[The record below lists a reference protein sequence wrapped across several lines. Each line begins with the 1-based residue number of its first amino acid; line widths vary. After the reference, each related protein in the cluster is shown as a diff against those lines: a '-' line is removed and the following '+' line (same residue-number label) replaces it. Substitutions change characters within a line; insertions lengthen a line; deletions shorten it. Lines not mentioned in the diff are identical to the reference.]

1 MPENLTTKF
10 QFQPFDFSSSEK
22 RLNFIKELD
31 KGKYWSDELPNLKWI
46 THSEFVS
53 HGFFVYS
60 DWHLFTRKIG
70 GNSGN
75 KILPEDWDH
84 GTKQGW
90 YAKCFII
97 CSMGGYVMLP
107 DPHYQP
113 SKRKDFPFFGWKGK
127 LHIAK
132 FRFCE
137 HDMDRKV
144 LSKNL
149 NRYTC
154 KKCGFME
161 DLDSSG

>member
-1 MPENLTTKF
+1 MPDDLTTKF
-10 QFQPFDFSSSEK
+10 SPYDFSTSEK

-31 KGKYWSDELPNLKWI
+31 KTKNWYKKLPNLSWI
-46 THSEFVS
+46 THTEFVS
-53 HGFFVYS
+53 HGFFMYT
-60 DWHLFTRKIG
+60 DWHMFTAQFG
-70 GNSGN
+70 AGSENMEF
-75 KILPEDWDH
+75 PADWDH
-84 GTKQGW
+84 GRAQTY

-97 CSMGGYVMLP
+97 STMGGYVLLG
-107 DPHYQP
+107 DTRYQP

-137 HDMDRKV
+137 HDMTRQKI
-144 LSKNL
+144 SRCL

-154 KKCGFME
+154 KKCGFVE